1 VKIILTKGA
10 FTRKLLD
17 YYRLIRNMIVV
28 VMQFYFLNVKVVILH
43 SNNLLIYVLDSVML
57 FLLVPYYF
65 GVLPRIN
72 LLRFL
77 FILFSPLRT
86 YSLLTISNI
95 DLLGQS
101 SLMVDFA
108 SIAYL

>member
-1 VKIILTKGA
+1 
-10 FTRKLLD
+10 
-17 YYRLIRNMIVV
+17 MIVV